1 MRKNKNKQM
10 SLIGRNKQK
19 NIVHGFELL
28 DMHNE
33 PKGFIFA
40 FFALHLNIY
49 MAKKLKHK
57 V

>member
-49 MAKKLKHK
+49 MAKN
-57 V
+57 

>member
-1 MRKNKNKQM
+1 M
-10 SLIGRNKQK
+10 SLIGKNKQK
-19 NIVHGFELL
+19 NIVHGFESL

-33 PKGFIFA
+33 PKGVTFA

-49 MAKKLKHK
+49 VAKKLKNK